1 MQDHTYGYVLLICI
15 QRSTSITYAES
26 LLDIK
31 ADKLMFGID
40 DDSVFSDFEANE
52 LQDPFPR
59 KEVEGRTVYV
69 SRELRMPKR
78 WVPPC
83 YATLAR
89 PSLVIKY
96 IEKTFNLIS
105 IGHRR

>member
-15 QRSTSITYAES
+15 QRSTSITYAEG

-31 ADKLMFGID
+31 ADNLMFGID

-69 SRELRMPKR
+69 SREL
-78 WVPPC
+78 
-83 YATLAR
+83 
-89 PSLVIKY
+89 
-96 IEKTFNLIS
+96 
-105 IGHRR
+105 